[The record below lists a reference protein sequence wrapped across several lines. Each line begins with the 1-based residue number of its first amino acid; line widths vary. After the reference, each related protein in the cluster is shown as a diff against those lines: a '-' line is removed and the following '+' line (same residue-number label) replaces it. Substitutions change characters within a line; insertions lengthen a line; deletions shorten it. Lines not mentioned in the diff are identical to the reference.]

1 MSSLPVPVS
10 PQIIAQEELEDS
22 LRMSFLIACIVG
34 FSVMISSTVY
44 NFFRLLRLP
53 LSLRQ
58 RIFCAECGSFEIN
71 IENSMLPIG
80 VPLSEV
86 MGKEELTKE

>member
-44 NFFRLLRLP
+44 SFFRLLRLP
-53 LSLRQ
+53 LSFTSEDFL
-58 RIFCAECGSFEIN
+58 CGMWFFEIN